1 MRSRRRRQGQEEEV
15 GTTAIATARGRATP
29 GLAAG
34 RAARDRPRTFGFY
47 VFVLS
52 RFGTS
57 AAGIKNASLSLRPAR
72 APAQILI
79 ECCQTVASKTV
90 VFRLPVFRMII
101 VAGDDEPGPE
111 PGRLRGL

>member
-1 MRSRRRRQGQEEEV
+1 M
-15 GTTAIATARGRATP
+15 TTAIATARGRATP

-52 RFGTS
+52 RFGTR
-57 AAGIKNASLSLRPAR
+57 AAGIENASLSLRPAR
-72 APAQILI
+72 APAQIWI
-79 ECCQTVASKTV
+79 ECCQAVANKTV

-101 VAGDDEPGPE
+101 VAGDDDRTIHTRVHLHQDLPRPHS
-111 PGRLRGL
+111 RA